1 MSAVADWCSAANLGG
16 RALILGRREVKV
28 VSGHIAALKL
38 SQSVCA
44 FITLGV
50 NSPGF
55 DKGNKGEGSAHTAQ
69 LPLLSV

>member
-1 MSAVADWCSAANLGG
+1 MSTVADWCSAANLDEH
-16 RALILGRREVKV
+16 AQILGRREAKV

-38 SQSVCA
+38 SQTVCT

-50 NSPGF
+50 NSAGF
-55 DKGNKGEGSAHTAQ
+55 DKRDKGNGSPHRAQ